1 MIIDDYFYE
10 KFMKN
15 PEKGTQ
21 RIFNFL
27 SKIGHPQK
35 KLNNI
40 VHVTGTN
47 GKGSTIEFI
56 RSCLSANKLTA
67 NIFTSP
73 HLLSVNERF
82 IIKNKII
89 DDNSLSSVIEK
100 CNEFYS
106 YQELSFFEF
115 FTVCAFELFSK
126 TISDFNIFEVGIGGL
141 HDPTNVVAKKDLSI
155 ITTIS
160 YDHEELLGNDLEMI
174 AYEKLGIIPEGGLAI
189 FGPQDNSIKD
199 LIKKYLIKKNAK
211 GFFYEKDW
219 FIERDNNSIIY
230 RDEGGKLQFELLG
243 LNGGFQIFNAGLCIA
258 SLRLLKRYNKI
269 EINDKT
275 IIRGL
280 RSAKLNGRLSKLTG
294 NTSSWIMN
302 DSEILIDG
310 CHNPSAAKVIR
321 NEMIKANINNKKNLL
336 IILGLKKNKKLDDFL
351 MNFRDIAKEITIV
364 PIKGSDSVSLLDLKN
379 RNLFE
384 NTILKEASSLKG
396 AINSYSKYQNSRI
409 LICGSLH
416 LVSEALSI
424 D

>member
-1 MIIDDYFYE
+1 MVIDDYFYE
-10 KFMKN
+10 KFIKN
-15 PEKGTQ
+15 PEKGKQ
-21 RIFNFL
+21 RILNFL

-35 KLNNI
+35 KINNI
-40 VHVTGTN
+40 IHVTGTN

-56 RSCLSANKLTA
+56 RSCLNANKLTS
-67 NIFTSP
+67 NVFTSP
-73 HLLSVNERF
+73 HLLRVNERF
-82 IIKNKII
+82 IIQNKVI
-89 DDNSLSSVIEK
+89 DDNLLSSVIEN

-106 YQELSFFEF
+106 DQELSFFEF

-126 TISDFNIFEVGIGGL
+126 NLSDFNIFEVGIGGL
-141 HDPTNVVAKKDLSI
+141 HDPTNVMAKKDLSI

-174 AYEKLGIIPEGGLAI
+174 ACEKLGIIPEGGLAI
-189 FGPQDNSIKD
+189 FGPQDNSIKY
-199 LIKKYLIKKNAK
+199 LINKYLIEKNAR

>member
-15 PEKGTQ
+15 PEKGTK

-40 VHVTGTN
+40 IHVTGTN

-126 TISDFNIFEVGIGGL
+126 NISDFNIFEVGIGGL

-199 LIKKYLIKKNAK
+199 LINKYLIKKNAK

-384 NTILKEASSLKG
+384 NTILREASSLKG

>member
-89 DDNSLSSVIEK
+89 GDNYLSSVIEK

-126 TISDFNIFEVGIGGL
+126 NISDFNIFEVGIGGL
-141 HDPTNVVAKKDLSI
+141 HDPTNVMAKKDLSI

-160 YDHEELLGNDLEMI
+160 YDHEELLGNNLEMI

-199 LIKKYLIKKNAK
+199 LINKYLIKKNAK

>member
-1 MIIDDYFYE
+1 MIIEDYFYE
-10 KFMKN
+10 KFIKN
-15 PEKGTQ
+15 PKKGTD

-27 SKIGHPQK
+27 SKINHPQK
-35 KLNNI
+35 NLKNI
-40 VHVTGTN
+40 IHVAGTN
-47 GKGSTIEFI
+47 GKGSTIEFL
-56 RSCLSANKLTA
+56 RSCLTFNQLTS
-67 NIFTSP
+67 NVFTSP
-73 HLLSVNERF
+73 HLLKLNERF
-82 IIKNKII
+82 IINDKII
-89 DDNSLSSVIEK
+89 DDNSLSSVIEN
-100 CNEFYS
+100 CSHFCS
-106 YQELSFFEF
+106 DQELSFFEF
-115 FTVCAFELFSK
+115 ITACAFEIFSK
-126 TISDFNIFEVGIGGL
+126 NISDFNIFEVGIGGL

-189 FGPQDNSIKD
+189 FGPQDNSIKH
-199 LIKKYLIKKNAK
+199 LINKYLIEKNAR

-230 RDEGGKLQFELLG
+230 RDEAGKLEFELLG

-269 EINDKT
+269 EIDDET
-275 IIRGL
+275 IITGL

-294 NTSSWIMN
+294 NTNSWITN

-321 NEMIKANINNKKNLL
+321 NEMIEANINNKKNLL
-336 IILGLKKNKKLDDFL
+336 IILGLKKNKKLESFL
-351 MNFRDIAKEITIV
+351 VNFRDIAKEITIV
-364 PIKGSDSVSLLDLKN
+364 PIKGSDSASLLDLKN
-379 RNLFE
+379 INLFE
-384 NTILKEASSLKG
+384 NTTLKEASSLKE

-409 LICGSLH
+409 LICGSLY

>member
-1 MIIDDYFYE
+1 MVIDDYFYE
-10 KFMKN
+10 KFIKN

-21 RIFNFL
+21 RILNFL
-27 SKIGHPQK
+27 SKISHPQK
-35 KLNNI
+35 KINNI
-40 VHVTGTN
+40 IHVTGTN

-56 RSCLSANKLTA
+56 RSCLNANKLTS
-67 NIFTSP
+67 NVFTSP
-73 HLLSVNERF
+73 HLLKVNERF
-82 IIKNKII
+82 IIQNKVI
-89 DDNSLSSVIEK
+89 DDNLLSSVIEN

-106 YQELSFFEF
+106 DQELSFFEF

-126 TISDFNIFEVGIGGL
+126 NLSDFNIFEVGIGGL
-141 HDPTNVVAKKDLSI
+141 HDPTNVMAKKDLSI

-174 AYEKLGIIPEGGLAI
+174 ACEKLGIIPEGGLAI
-189 FGPQDNSIKD
+189 FGPQDNSIKH
-199 LIKKYLIKKNAK
+199 LINKYLIEKNAR

-230 RDEGGKLQFELLG
+230 RDEAGKLEFELLG
-243 LNGGFQIFNAGLCIA
+243 LNGRFQIFNAGLCIA

-269 EINDKT
+269 EIDDKT
-275 IIRGL
+275 IITGL

-294 NTSSWIMN
+294 NTNSWITN

-321 NEMIKANINNKKNLL
+321 NEMIEANINNKKNLL
-336 IILGLKKNKKLDDFL
+336 IILGLKKNKKLESFL
-351 MNFRDIAKEITIV
+351 VNFRDIAKEITIV
-364 PIKGSDSVSLLDLKN
+364 PIKGSDSASLLDLKN
-379 RNLFE
+379 INLFE
-384 NTILKEASSLKG
+384 NTILKEASSLKE

-409 LICGSLH
+409 LICGSLY

>member
-10 KFMKN
+10 RFIKN

-27 SKIGHPQK
+27 SKIGDPQK

-67 NIFTSP
+67 NVFTSP

-89 DDNSLSSVIEK
+89 SDNSLSSVIEK

-106 YQELSFFEF
+106 DQELSFFEF

-126 TISDFNIFEVGIGGL
+126 NISDFNIFEVGIGGL
-141 HDPTNVVAKKDLSI
+141 HDPTNVVGKKDLSV

-174 AYEKLGIIPEGGLAI
+174 AHEKLGIIPEGGLAI

-199 LIKKYLIKKNAK
+199 LINKYLIKKNAK

-230 RDEGGKLQFELLG
+230 RDEEGKLEFESLG
-243 LNGGFQIFNAGLCIA
+243 LNGGFQILNAGLCIA

-364 PIKGSDSVSLLDLKN
+364 PIKGSDSASLSDLKN
-379 RNLFE
+379 INLFE
-384 NTILKEASSLKG
+384 NTILKEASSLQE

-409 LICGSLH
+409 LICGSLY

>member
-15 PEKGTQ
+15 PEKGTK

-40 VHVTGTN
+40 IHVTGTN

-56 RSCLSANKLTA
+56 RSCLNANKLTA

-199 LIKKYLIKKNAK
+199 LINKYLIKKNAK

>member
-40 VHVTGTN
+40 IHVTGTN

-89 DDNSLSSVIEK
+89 GDNSLSSVIEK

-199 LIKKYLIKKNAK
+199 LINKYLIKKNAK

-416 LVSEALSI
+416 LVSEALII

>member
-1 MIIDDYFYE
+1 MVIDDYFYE
-10 KFMKN
+10 KFIKN
-15 PEKGTQ
+15 PEKGKQ
-21 RIFNFL
+21 RILNFL

-35 KLNNI
+35 KINNI
-40 VHVTGTN
+40 IHVTGTN

-56 RSCLSANKLTA
+56 RSCLNANKLTS
-67 NIFTSP
+67 NVFTSP
-73 HLLSVNERF
+73 HLLRVNERF
-82 IIKNKII
+82 IIQNKVI
-89 DDNSLSSVIEK
+89 DDNLLSSVIEN

-106 YQELSFFEF
+106 DQELSFFEF

-126 TISDFNIFEVGIGGL
+126 NLSDFNIFEVGIGGL
-141 HDPTNVVAKKDLSI
+141 HDPTNVMAKKDLSI

-174 AYEKLGIIPEGGLAI
+174 ACEKLGIIPEGGLAI
-189 FGPQDNSIKD
+189 FGPQDNSIKY
-199 LIKKYLIKKNAK
+199 LINKYLIEKNAR

-230 RDEGGKLQFELLG
+230 RDEEGKLEFELLG

-269 EINDKT
+269 EIDDKT
-275 IIRGL
+275 IITGL

-294 NTSSWIMN
+294 NTNSWITN

-321 NEMIKANINNKKNLL
+321 NEMIEANINNKKNLL
-336 IILGLKKNKKLDDFL
+336 IILGLKKNKKLESFL
-351 MNFRDIAKEITIV
+351 VNFRDIAKEITIV
-364 PIKGSDSVSLLDLKN
+364 PIKGSDSASLLDLKN
-379 RNLFE
+379 INLFE
-384 NTILKEASSLKG
+384 NTILKEASSLKE

-409 LICGSLH
+409 LICGSLY